1 MRKCSTAL
9 LSGGCGTA
17 AEGGVKDLA
26 DANLSLGIARLK
38 AGDKAGAATAFDAA
52 KGNPFIQRLAG
63 YWKLRTR

>member
-1 MRKCSTAL
+1 
-9 LSGGCGTA
+9 
-17 AEGGVKDLA
+17 
-26 DANLSLGIARLK
+26 LGIARLK